1 MKNLYSSNIILVNI
15 KKLFFFLQFLI
26 LGIGLGIVE
35 DLIAVYFATGEG
47 ISFRILGIITVVA
60 IPFAAFGELVVD
72 KLDLPFLNR
81 KAEIFLEFFVFG
93 LLMGITE
100 DAIAIFASTG
110 EPITLRIVLISA
122 FVALPFAGF
131 SELIVDRVDFSKDH
145 ES

>member
-1 MKNLYSSNIILVNI
+1 MGIILVKI

-47 ISFRILGIITVVA
+47 ISFRIVGIITVVA

-72 KLDLPFLNR
+72 KVDLPFLNR

-100 DAIAIFASTG
+100 DAIAIFVSTG
-110 EPITLRIVLISA
+110 EPITLRIILISA
-122 FVALPFAGF
+122 FVALPFAAF
-131 SELIVDRVDFSKDH
+131 SELIVDRVDFSKEKKD
-145 ES
+145 

>member
-1 MKNLYSSNIILVNI
+1 M
-15 KKLFFFLQFLI
+15 
-26 LGIGLGIVE
+26 E
-35 DLIAVYFATGEG
+35 DLIAVYFATGQG
-47 ISFRILGIITVVA
+47 ITLRIIGIITLVA

-72 KLDLPFLNR
+72 KVDLPILNR

-110 EPITLRIVLISA
+110 EQITLRIILISA
-122 FVALPFAGF
+122 FVALPFAAF
-131 SELIVDRVDFSKDH
+131 SELIVDRIDFSNSR